1 MTPTRKEDMKTF
13 DLWCITFAVAGL
25 GFVGGYL
32 FDSVERQASVQ
43 VPFTQSA
50 FPCEEDELLGYAPEF
65 GPDNVGCIHIDVLK
79 ER

>member
-1 MTPTRKEDMKTF
+1 MKTF